1 MGEVEYL
8 NSLIYPAKELCIS
21 SGRLTFADGHS
32 WVPHDLSKI
41 SQAREALRS
50 VSDGTDLRTDLPDAT
65 VELNSSNFDRVLK
78 ESPAS
83 FAIVEFFA
91 HW

>member
-1 MGEVEYL
+1 MRLVYGTFVL
-8 NSLIYPAKELCIS
+8 SFLLLILRMPA
-21 SGRLTFADGHS
+21 G
-32 WVPHDLSKI
+32 
-41 SQAREALRS
+41 EALRS